1 MHRIKNILVAIKTLD
16 ARTLPALRKAVQLAK
31 ANGASLE
38 LFHALSQTV
47 LIEALDARKISLRE
61 FEAEQSAKALKRLN
75 TIAQRVRQHDVEVT
89 CAVEWDYPAAEAI
102 VRRALKTRC
111 DLIVAERHAS
121 RHVAGWLL
129 AYTDWELLRQAPCP
143 VLLVKTSKPYHRP
156 TVLTAVDPFH
166 EHAKP
171 ARLDDAMLAM
181 SATLAT
187 GLKGSLRIVHC
198 VPSATLVAAGW
209 ASGPIGVDTG
219 KTSQRLT
226 QARKAL
232 AAEVA
237 RHPLPSHKLAV
248 LEGAPREALPQAA
261 RDYKASLVVMGAMSR
276 SGMQRLL
283 VGNTAEAVLDHLTC
297 DVLVMK
303 PGKFQS
309 KVPRRTRG
317 AQLIALPSAMTG

>member
-1 MHRIKNILVAIKTLD
+1 
-16 ARTLPALRKAVQLAK
+16 
-31 ANGASLE
+31 
-38 LFHALSQTV
+38 
-47 LIEALDARKISLRE
+47 
-61 FEAEQSAKALKRLN
+61 
-75 TIAQRVRQHDVEVT
+75 
-89 CAVEWDYPAAEAI
+89 
-102 VRRALKTRC
+102 
-111 DLIVAERHAS
+111 
-121 RHVAGWLL
+121 
-129 AYTDWELLRQAPCP
+129 

-171 ARLDDAMLAM
+171 ARLDDALLAM

-209 ASGPIGVDTG
+209 ASGPIVVDTG

-237 RHPLPSHKLAV
+237 RRPLPSHKLAV

-317 AQLIALPSAMTG
+317 AQLMALPSAMTG

>member
-1 MHRIKNILVAIKTLD
+1 MGPETTICT
-16 ARTLPALRKAVQLAK
+16 Q
-31 ANGASLE
+31 ASNDPDDCR
-38 LFHALSQTV
+38 LST
-47 LIEALDARKISLRE
+47 
-61 FEAEQSAKALKRLN
+61 
-75 TIAQRVRQHDVEVT
+75 
-89 CAVEWDYPAAEAI
+89 AI

-171 ARLDDAMLAM
+171 ARLDDALLAM

-209 ASGPIGVDTG
+209 ASGPIVVDTG

-317 AQLIALPSAMTG
+317 AQLMALPSAMTG

>member
-1 MHRIKNILVAIKTLD
+1 MHPIKNILVAIKTLD

-75 TIAQRVRQHDVEVT
+75 TIAQRVRKHDVEVS
-89 CAVEWDYPAAEAI
+89 CAVEWDYPASEAI

-171 ARLDDAMLAM
+171 ARL
-181 SATLAT
+181 
-187 GLKGSLRIVHC
+187 
-198 VPSATLVAAGW
+198 P
-209 ASGPIGVDTG
+209 
-219 KTSQRLT
+219 
-226 QARKAL
+226 
-232 AAEVA
+232 
-237 RHPLPSHKLAV
+237 LAV
-248 LEGAPREALPQAA
+248 G
-261 RDYKASLVVMGAMSR
+261 
-276 SGMQRLL
+276 
-283 VGNTAEAVLDHLTC
+283 
-297 DVLVMK
+297 
-303 PGKFQS
+303 
-309 KVPRRTRG
+309 
-317 AQLIALPSAMTG
+317 